1 MEVRPPMTSG
11 TLVKEVTIAPSI
23 VPLGM
28 EKEPPSGGVTEEVGQ
43 PMQVVQPI
51 LSSILL
57 ATQDPEDSQPHIFQD
72 PQPVQTLSP
81 TKTMS
86 LEPTIEPVLSKKPLG
101 GMSSSIQAGESHPT
115 LINMLNLISFIFSF

>member
-28 EKEPPSGGVTEEVGQ
+28 EKEPPNGGVTEEVGQ

-51 LSSILL
+51 LSSIPL

-86 LEPTIEPVLSKKPLG
+86 LEPTTEPALSKKSLG
-101 GMSSSIQAGESHPT
+101 GVSSSIQAGESHPT
-115 LINMLNLISFIFSF
+115 LINMVNLISFIFSF

>member
-1 MEVRPPMTSG
+1 MTSG